1 MFDGGSNVFTDGKAV
16 FTRTVNSENGNDGY
30 FQAVL
35 GELVNGT
42 NHDFLGITADKQE
55 GKYTFALQLLGAGD
69 EIIGASEPVEMT
81 YGAPATDDLVMN
93 PEVHFVDES
102 NYDKLGEDGGI
113 FDPCLL
119 YTSEY

>member
-1 MFDGGSNVFTDGKAV
+1 MITVENANITADGDHKSDVFDGGSNVFTDGKAV

-42 NHDFLGITADKQE
+42 NHDFLGIPADKQE

-69 EIIGASEPVEMT
+69 EIIGLRSRW
-81 YGAPATDDLVMN
+81 
-93 PEVHFVDES
+93 
-102 NYDKLGEDGGI
+102 K
-113 FDPCLL
+113 
-119 YTSEY
+119 